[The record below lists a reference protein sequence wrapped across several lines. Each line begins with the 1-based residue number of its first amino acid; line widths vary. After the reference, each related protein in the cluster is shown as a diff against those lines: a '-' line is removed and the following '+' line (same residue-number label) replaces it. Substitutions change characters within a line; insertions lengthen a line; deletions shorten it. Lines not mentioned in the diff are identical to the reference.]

1 MPVFEERLDNCD
13 PCRIRG
19 CLIEGVKID
28 RSEQLSLA
36 GRARG
41 RMRSKIE
48 RAGYRN
54 KSFRWH
60 ACELRTE
67 IRRVFVICEA
77 RGCADNLKPFGWDLK
92 AVAQATKE

>member
-1 MPVFEERLDNCD
+1 MPAFEERLDNCD
-13 PCRIRG
+13 PCRIGG

-60 ACELRTE
+60 ACELRSE
-67 IRRVFVICEA
+67 IRRVFVIGEA
-77 RGCADNLKPFGWDLK
+77 RGCADNLNRSDGI
-92 AVAQATKE
+92 